1 MLDSRDM
8 RQEGST
14 RQKGRMTVWMQD
26 RREAGHDGYRTR
38 GTQDRRDQGQVFK
51 KNRLKLI
58 FRKLLVFSIFRTFME
73 LL

>member
-26 RREAGHDGYRTR
+26 TGQEVYRRVEKLDMMGTGQEGRRT
-38 GTQDRRDQGQVFK
+38 GGIKDRC
-51 KNRLKLI
+51 
-58 FRKLLVFSIFRTFME
+58 
-73 LL
+73 

>member
-26 RREAGHDGYRTR
+26 TGQEVYRRVEKLDMMGTGQEGRRT
-38 GTQDRRDQGQVFK
+38 GGIKDRCLK
-51 KNRLKLI
+51 K
-58 FRKLLVFSIFRTFME
+58 TD
-73 LL
+73 

>member
-14 RQKGRMTVWMQD
+14 RQKGRMTIWMQD
-26 RREAGHDGYRTR
+26 TGQEVYRRVEKLDNGHDGYRTR

-51 KNRLKLI
+51 KNRLK
-58 FRKLLVFSIFRTFME
+58 
-73 LL
+73 